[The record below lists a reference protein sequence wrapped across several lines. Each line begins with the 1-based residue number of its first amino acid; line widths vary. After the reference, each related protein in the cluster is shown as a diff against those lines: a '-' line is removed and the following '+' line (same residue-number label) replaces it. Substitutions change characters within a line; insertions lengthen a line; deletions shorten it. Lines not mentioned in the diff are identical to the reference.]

1 MIKVAAAAAAAV
13 VGAVVLLVAVMAGA
27 GAQTATSAAT
37 TVTGLEDMA
46 SQTCVGLV
54 AGGITLAATTPS
66 PPAPA
71 GSMPALGLTEPPLTL
86 PAGAPPASIAPT
98 SGPSARLSQVQ
109 AENAAAVTGV
119 ADAAGTGNQGAVIA
133 VMTAVT
139 ESDLQ
144 DSAGNG
150 DHIGLF
156 QQSPTWGTTA
166 QRLNPTDSAALFIR
180 ALEAVPGWQQMR
192 PWVAAQTVQRSQFD
206 GVPSPSNGQSAVV
219 GGNYAAHYRE
229 AATIVGVVAGRATDS
244 GCGQQPG
251 AVLASTGGKGG
262 LPSSYQIP
270 PGADVAETRAI
281 TFALS
286 KVGGPYVWGGN
297 GPIGYDCSGL
307 VTAAWAYAGVVIP
320 RTSQAELGA
329 GTPVPSYSAISPG
342 DLVLVPGADGTVASP
357 GHVGMYIGDGLVVAA
372 ADVQVGIIVQTYQ
385 SLVSG
390 GLSGIRRM
398 G

>member
-1 MIKVAAAAAAAV
+1 M
-13 VGAVVLLVAVMAGA
+13 
-27 GAQTATSAAT
+27 
-37 TVTGLEDMA
+37 
-46 SQTCVGLV
+46 
-54 AGGITLAATTPS
+54 
-66 PPAPA
+66 
-71 GSMPALGLTEPPLTL
+71 
-86 PAGAPPASIAPT
+86 
-98 SGPSARLSQVQ
+98 
-109 AENAAAVTGV
+109 
-119 ADAAGTGNQGAVIA
+119 
-133 VMTAVT
+133 
-139 ESDLQ
+139 
-144 DSAGNG
+144 
-150 DHIGLF
+150 
-156 QQSPTWGTTA
+156 
-166 QRLNPTDSAALFIR
+166 
-180 ALEAVPGWQQMR
+180 
-192 PWVAAQTVQRSQFD
+192 
-206 GVPSPSNGQSAVV
+206 
-219 GGNYAAHYRE
+219 
-229 AATIVGVVAGRATDS
+229 
-244 GCGQQPG
+244 
-251 AVLASTGGKGG
+251 LASTGGKGG

-329 GTPVPSYSAISPG
+329 GTPVPSYAAISPG